1 VKKKRLTFAEYLAAE
16 EADPERR
23 AQRRAREEA
32 DRQWLAIRM
41 AEVRRGEA
49 PIVADLQTNGVSV
62 SQVSDLV
69 NTAEPYPDAI
79 PILWKHFL
87 LSYSDRTKESIGRA
101 LAVRE
106 ARYLWPNVVAEY
118 RSDRHGESAKTGLAV
133 ALNVLTTPN
142 RIDELIELARDQS
155 LGDSRAMLLPALRRS
170 RNPKAKAAL
179 IDLAADP
186 QLRTYVEQ
194 MLKNNL

>member
-41 AEVRRGEA
+41 AEVRREEA

-106 ARYLWPNVVAEY
+106 KRAILGRTSWRSIEAIDTANPQKRVWPSHSTCLQ
-118 RSDRHGESAKTGLAV
+118 R
-133 ALNVLTTPN
+133 
-142 RIDELIELARDQS
+142 RIASTRLSS
-155 LGDSRAMLLPALRRS
+155 LQET
-170 RNPKAKAAL
+170 NP
-179 IDLAADP
+179 
-186 QLRTYVEQ
+186 
-194 MLKNNL
+194 